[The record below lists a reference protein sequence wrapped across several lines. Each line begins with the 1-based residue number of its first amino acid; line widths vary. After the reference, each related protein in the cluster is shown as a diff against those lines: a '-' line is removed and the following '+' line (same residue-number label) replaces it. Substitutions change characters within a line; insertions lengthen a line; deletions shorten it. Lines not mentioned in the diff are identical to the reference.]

1 VNELVTAYLRALYAF
16 RRGRLSP
23 ADAMN
28 HVVDL
33 LSVAQ
38 DAKTSVGKWASLWR
52 PGSASEQHPGSQ
64 RTSGG
69 ERHA

>member
-1 VNELVTAYLRALYAF
+1 MNEVVTAYLRALYAF

-33 LSVAQ
+33 LSAAQ
-38 DAKTSVGKWASLWR
+38 DAKTTVGKWASSWR
-52 PGSASEQHPGSQ
+52 PGMASEHDLGSQ
-64 RTSGG
+64 QTSGG

>member
-1 VNELVTAYLRALYAF
+1 VNEVVTAYLRALYAF

-33 LSVAQ
+33 LSAAQ
-38 DAKTSVGKWASLWR
+38 AAKTSVGKWASSWK
-52 PGSASEQHPGSQ
+52 PGKASEQHLGSRQ
-64 RTSGG
+64 ASGG